1 MVGDA
6 EIADVVP
13 LSDRSLSVHGK
24 KIGSTRV
31 SVYSDGKALVGIF
44 DIEVA
49 YDTAQ
54 LGEELARRF
63 PSARLRVSSV
73 NGRILI
79 SGSAPDAPTVDRAI
93 TLAKQFGPEVINSVR
108 VMQSQQVMLEV
119 RFVEATR
126 SAGRELGFNYKVNS
140 TNLAATVGTAG
151 LLSGGSP
158 FGTVIGTLLGN
169 GVKADML
176 IRGLEERGLARR
188 LAEPNLV
195 ALSGETASFL
205 AGGEF
210 PFPVQSTLGQV
221 TVEFKR
227 FGVGLAFTPTVLD
240 NGVIHL
246 KIEPE
251 VSQLDTTNAV
261 QVGGV
266 SIPSLMVRRANT
278 SIELRDGQS
287 FAIAGLLQTIST
299 TDQQQL
305 PWLSDVPVLGALIRS
320 TNYQKKE
327 TDLAIIVT
335 PRLVRPVRPGDTLRT
350 PLDNT
355 APANDVDLFLMGQS
369 EVKLKGRRPGAPQS
383 AARQVGHILNI
394 QTGDVRAAQR

>member
-1 MVGDA
+1 G
-6 EIADVVP
+6 
-13 LSDRSLSVHGK
+13 
-24 KIGSTRV
+24 
-31 SVYSDGKALVGIF
+31 
-44 DIEVA
+44 
-49 YDTAQ
+49 
-54 LGEELARRF
+54 
-63 PSARLRVSSV
+63 
-73 NGRILI
+73 
-79 SGSAPDAPTVDRAI
+79 PD
-93 TLAKQFGPEVINSVR
+93 VINSVR
-108 VMQSQQVMLEV
+108 VTQSQQVMLEV
-119 RFVEATR
+119 RFVEAMR
-126 SAGRELGFNYKVNS
+126 SAARELGVNYKVDS
-140 TNLAATVGTAG
+140 TNVAANIGTAG

-158 FGTVIGTLLGN
+158 FGTVVGTLLGN

-195 ALSGETASFL
+195 ALSGDTASFL

-210 PFPVQSTLGQV
+210 PFPVQSNLGQV

-251 VSQLDTTNAV
+251 VSQLDPTNSV

-266 SIPSLMVRRANT
+266 RIPSLMVRRANT

-287 FAIAGLLQTIST
+287 FAIAGLLQSSSSA
-299 TDQQQL
+299 DQQQL
-305 PWLSDVPVLGALIRS
+305 PWISDVPVLGTLFRS
-320 TNYQKKE
+320 ASYQKNE

-355 APANDVDLFLMGQS
+355 APANDVDFFLMGRS
-369 EVKLKGRRPGAPQS
+369 EVKTKGRAGSGPGAPRLS
-383 AARQVGHILNI
+383 GHILDLN
-394 QTGDVRAAQR
+394 QGGARAAKR